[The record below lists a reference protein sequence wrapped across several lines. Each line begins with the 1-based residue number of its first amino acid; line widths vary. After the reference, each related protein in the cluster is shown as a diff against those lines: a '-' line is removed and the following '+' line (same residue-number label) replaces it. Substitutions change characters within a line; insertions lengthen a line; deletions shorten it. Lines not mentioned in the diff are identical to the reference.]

1 MFLIPTDLSFWKAAL
16 ERAVKTAVQA
26 VVLAIGAAQGAA
38 LFALDWKNVVGAAVG
53 GAAVS
58 LLTSLIS
65 LPIGPADSPS
75 VISEPATATSPAASS
90 IGKTVN

>member
-1 MFLIPTDLSFWKAAL
+1 MTALPMDAKFWKAAF

-38 LFALDWKNVVGAAVG
+38 LFALDWKNVAGAALG

-75 VISEPATATSPAASS
+75 LISEPATTTSPAASS
-90 IGKTVN
+90 IGKTVD